1 MIAHLCNA
9 LTGLKIFFNSFP
21 GRCPGLVCAALSG
34 EEMGTSMILCLSIPF
49 TSINISMDV
58 PMDLSNYLTIHNRF
72 K

>member
-34 EEMGTSMILCLSIPF
+34 LKNAPFFEMRPVEPYVRT
-49 TSINISMDV
+49 
-58 PMDLSNYLTIHNRF
+58 
-72 K
+72 